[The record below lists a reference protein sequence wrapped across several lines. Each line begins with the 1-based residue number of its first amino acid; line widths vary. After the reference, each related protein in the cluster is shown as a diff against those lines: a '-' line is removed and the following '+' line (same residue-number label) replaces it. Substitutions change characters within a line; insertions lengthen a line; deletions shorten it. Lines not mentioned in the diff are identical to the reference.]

1 MGAMKAYLMWL
12 EEKGYIELVPTPNGD
27 DEYKNTNTHPGEATA
42 LQEYRKKNTND

>member
-12 EEKGYIELVPTPNGD
+12 EEKGYIELVPTSSGD
-27 DEYKNTNTHPGEATA
+27 DEYMETTNHPGEATA